1 MELAFLLFVL
11 MGTNAELEKATAG
24 LEQLNSE
31 MIELALENQEMSD
44 DIKLMQA
51 DIEAL
56 EIADAE
62 MEDSLIKAATSISL
76 NHANIEHWK
85 NKNDEWQ
92 KRFELDFQIYKDE
105 HSIDHIKDDPTE

>member
-56 EIADAE
+56 KIADAE
-62 MEDSLIKAATSISL
+62 MEDSFIKAATSISL

-92 KRFELDFQIYKDE
+92 KRFELDFEIYKDE